1 MMDPGL
7 VGPNAFILFRVIS
20 AFVLFWIF
28 TPPSKKIEK
37 GDLKLLIICSICGV
51 AGNQL
56 LFFNGLHLSSPL
68 NAALIMVCTPILV
81 LLIKMLGGSV
91 LTTLQWIG
99 CLLGFT
105 GACYLILH
113 QLGSSKN
120 ISSGLGDIMV
130 LLNAS
135 LYAYY
140 LIRVPELISKYGA
153 FQTMRWT
160 FGLAFI
166 PVFIFGI
173 GESME
178 VSFYSF
184 NVYHWL
190 AFAFVLIA
198 TSFIAYALNSYAL
211 QHSEAELVSNYIY
224 LQPLLASIIAILLK
238 KDVLEWQHF
247 LSGSLIFTGL
257 YLSSR
262 KKNN

>member
-1 MMDPGL
+1 MDPGL

-20 AFVLFWIF
+20 AFILFWIF
-28 TPPSKKIEK
+28 TPPSKAIEK
-37 GDLKLLIICSICGV
+37 KDLKLFVICSICGV

-81 LLIKMLGGSV
+81 LLIKTVSGV
-91 LTTLQWIG
+91 ELTKLQWIG

-105 GACYLILH
+105 GACYLIFN
-113 QLGSSKN
+113 QFGTAKN
-120 ISSGLGDIMV
+120 ISSGLGDFMV
-130 LLNAS
+130 LVNAS

-140 LIRVPELISKYGA
+140 LIRVPELIEKYGA

-173 GESME
+173 GESTG
-178 VSFYSF
+178 VQFANF
-184 NVYHWL
+184 NGYHWC

-198 TSFIAYALNSYAL
+198 TSFVAYALNSYAL
-211 QHSEAELVSNYIY
+211 QHSEAELVTNYIY
-224 LQPLLASIIAILLK
+224 LHPLLASFIAILLK
-238 KDVLEWQHF
+238 KDVLEWQHL

-262 KKNN
+262 KKIS